1 MFYFQG
7 EIDARED
14 SYESTLDAGT
24 KLVETDH
31 YAADEVREKVGMFHS
46 FVSRRILT
54 LRPSK
59 NIWVEPPEVNLHPVG
74 PHNLL
79 LKTLKMLNSQSTYA
93 F

>member
-1 MFYFQG
+1 MFYCQG

-31 YAADEVREKVGMFHS
+31 YAADEVREKVGLFHGFLS
-46 FVSRRILT
+46 LRRLT

-59 NIWVEPPEVNLHPVG
+59 H
-74 PHNLL
+74 
-79 LKTLKMLNSQSTYA
+79 LNRTP
-93 F
+93 

>member
-31 YAADEVREKVGMFHS
+31 YAADEVREKVGMF
-46 FVSRRILT
+46 T
-54 LRPSK
+54 Q
-59 NIWVEPPEVNLHPVG
+59 NIYSYSP
-74 PHNLL
+74 
-79 LKTLKMLNSQSTYA
+79 KQLNRTP
-93 F
+93 